1 MDSLEFTR
9 ESVFNKRSGKSG
21 KQRRHWKD
29 NSCLEEERLQ
39 EPEIDLDEEDEFER
53 DMLKVF
59 EERLHK
65 AEVDGGIRSSSD
77 VLNNPDSKGKAKVK
91 KVNNQGASSNEN
103 ELYDKI
109 YFDSD
114 DDSEEEL
121 KMECSS
127 SAANK
132 NSSSN
137 EKRKIISNDELMYD
151 PEMDD
156 EDQAWADNIRKGYQN
171 LHPQSR

>member
-9 ESVFNKRSGKSG
+9 ESVFNKRTKSG
-21 KQRRHWKD
+21 KQQRHWKD
-29 NSCLEEERLQ
+29 SSCLEVERLQ

-77 VLNNPDSKGKAKVK
+77 VLNKPDSKSKTKAK
-91 KVNNQGASSNEN
+91 NNQQTNSNEN

-114 DDSEEEL
+114 DDSEEDL

-132 NSSSN
+132 SSSGN
-137 EKRKIISNDELMYD
+137 EKRKVLSNDELMYD

-171 LHPQSR
+171 VHPHSR